1 MQWAIRKLYQ
11 HGLEDIPE
19 TDFEAWG
26 EGCHEGFLSQFMK
39 GQI

>member
-19 TDFEAWG
+19 TDFDG
-26 EGCHEGFLSQFMK
+26 LGGGLS
-39 GQI
+39 